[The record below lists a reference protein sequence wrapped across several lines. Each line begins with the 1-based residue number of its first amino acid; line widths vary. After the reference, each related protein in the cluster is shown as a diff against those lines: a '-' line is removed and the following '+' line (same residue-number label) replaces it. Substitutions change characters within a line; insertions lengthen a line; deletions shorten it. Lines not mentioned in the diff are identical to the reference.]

1 MQPPQMWH
9 LPRPSGVP
17 SRRREASQTGES
29 GGFQRAVS
37 MLSFNV
43 NKSMVPGEAA
53 RTGMLNKLD
62 GIFSFLDGDD
72 AVDFMLLQEV
82 GVVDDVVPP
91 GVARAC
97 TENGRA
103 AQIQGRRVWRLWSRA
118 PGT

>member
-1 MQPPQMWH
+1 M
-9 LPRPSGVP
+9 
-17 SRRREASQTGES
+17 
-29 GGFQRAVS
+29 S

-103 AQIQGRRVWRLWSRA
+103 AQSIRVH
-118 PGT
+118 G